1 MAKESGLSRVVH
13 EAVEAVSIP
22 VLATIVGMIVG
33 TVFIL
38 IAGKSP
44 IQAYT
49 AFAQAVAGSPR
60 AFGETLVSTIP
71 LIFTGLAVSLAFRSG
86 LFNIGVE
93 GQYLVAQIA
102 AVVVGYA
109 VKMPEG
115 LSPGLAGLFHVT
127 LALLAGTA
135 AGAFWASIAG
145 LLKAFRGVHEVINSI
160 MLNYVALFLGS
171 WLLNAYLK
179 GSSGQGSSQPVQAT
193 AALTQGLIEG
203 SRLHTG
209 LWIALVAA
217 FVVWIIL
224 WKTPSGYEIRAV
236 GLSPGAAEYAGISV
250 GRNIVLAMALSGA
263 LSGLAG
269 AVQTLGVNRR
279 FFETTAFVGY
289 GFDGIAVALV
299 GRNHPLGVILAA
311 LLFGALERGGPQMQ
325 AAAGVPK
332 AVIYI
337 VQGTVI
343 FFVAA
348 EGIWRFLRNRKVK
361 TEVKTA

>member
-1 MAKESGLSRVVH
+1 MGRTSGLSTAIR
-13 EAVEAVSIP
+13 EGLQAVSVP
-22 VLATIVGMIVG
+22 VLATILGLVVG
-33 TVFIL
+33 TIFIL
-38 IAGKSP
+38 IADKDP
-44 IQAYT
+44 LVAYQ

-60 AFGETLVSTIP
+60 AFGETLTSTIP
-71 LIFTGLAVSLAFRSG
+71 LILTGLAVSLAFRSG

-102 AVVVGYA
+102 TVAVGYTVVA
-109 VKMPEG
+109 
-115 LSPGLAGLFHVT
+115 PGYIHPALAILAG
-127 LALLAGTA
+127 ALAGA
-135 AGAFWASIAG
+135 LWATIAG

-160 MLNYVALFLGS
+160 MLNYIALYLCN
-171 WLLNAYLK
+171 WLLNAYLRPT
-179 GSSGQGSSQPVQAT
+179 SGQASSYPVAPT
-193 AALTQGLIEG
+193 AQLTQGLIEG

-209 LWIALVAA
+209 LWIALFAA
-217 FVVWIIL
+217 LVVWVIL
-224 WKTPSGYEIRAV
+224 WKTPAGYEIRAV

-250 GRNIVLAMALSGA
+250 SRNIVLAMALSGA
-263 LSGLAG
+263 LSGMAG
-269 AVQTLGVNRR
+269 AIQTLGINRT

-299 GRNHPLGVILAA
+299 GRTHPLGVVLAA
-311 LLFGALERGGPQMQ
+311 FLFGALERGGPMMQ
-325 AAAGVPK
+325 ASAGVPK

-348 EGIWRFLRNRKVK
+348 EGLWRFMRNRRVK